1 MTQRRLAIL
10 DDHPP
15 GPGYDANRDLLV
27 KLLAQVGIAYQS
39 CLHVGLDELP
49 KLAEWQPHMVLVLD
63 WQRDKKR
70 SGLLAL
76 TGEKKAVDDWRGSV
90 LLAKLV
96 VPGTKLMAT
105 YHPNRLKVEWGLT
118 GIVRLDMA
126 RLAKELVTD
135 GLDVPEDVIR
145 VDWSVA
151 QLLNALGQLRTF
163 KMRVAIDIEG
173 YPDWVSCIGF
183 AVGHNEAFVV
193 PFIHDDGTSYWS
205 ESEELALW
213 QAVADVL
220 EDPAVPK
227 VLQNSL
233 YDNFVLAWS
242 YGIVVAGVADDTML
256 KHFELY
262 PEFEKSLGFQT
273 SIYTRHPFYKHQR
286 KSDDERVQLE
296 YCGRDCCRTLE
307 CCDVQEGLLK
317 PKQKEHYQFNLS
329 LLNPLLYMEL
339 RGIKYDYQAAGER
352 LSQVQGEIFA
362 LQDQINREAAS
373 GRPDLGRLYA
383 ALDGQ
388 DGQFLRESQPEVVAQ
403 DAQAGQVASQHGR
416 HSTCPPILPTGRKD
430 GGDSSNTDWNK
441 AGSQPGVDNTSQA
454 RAGLH
459 VDQTPQR
466 LDSSALI
473 PLFTQ
478 AFCKAESLRRER
490 RQVEEVWWQP
500 RKWNGKKWVK
510 AGKQVKEMPDPATM
524 LQEDSG
530 EFFPLFP
537 GEHPIS
543 YSKVR
548 KAVTK
553 LVPVAIQTW
562 PDVVR
567 FTKDSC
573 KAECKRAIA
582 LASHE
587 GGLGAG
593 ERGELATLLGIHVKL
608 NATGRGKDVTQ
619 ADGTVERGAERDA
632 NWFVYDHCKAPRQYA
647 RENGKPTD
655 RLTSSTPAVLLAY
668 IATQD
673 PRLRVFMSWRAADT
687 MREALTAKA
696 DLDGRIRCTYILP
709 GTNTC
714 RIACKEGNTGS
725 GYNLQTVTEPLRYLF
740 PADEGCDFGQIDLKG
755 ADGWTIAALCAELGD
770 RTMLDDLLCGLK
782 PVNIIVL
789 LYTEGPHINQLSRE
803 ELKVAQKRVDKASW
817 QYIATKPI
825 FYGYTYLMGARK
837 MSEGIAEDSYAETG
851 VATVV
856 SPAKCEGIMRM
867 IDARYPGIK
876 RVQAAAA
883 TRMIRDG
890 ILTTS
895 QGWQRRFYGRKSHKV
910 QVGGQWVERPDRTTH
925 GAWLGTLPQF
935 ITTYVTKLG
944 LAKLWADPDNRRPD
958 DSLRVEPLHTVHDS
972 LNPMWR
978 VEDREFAKAKILPV
992 WFNNEVQVAGQT
1004 LTIPASGTYG
1014 RSWGQQPHS
1023 L

>member
-1 MTQRRLAIL
+1 MTRRLAIL

-27 KLLAQVGIAYQS
+27 KLLAQVGLVYQS
-39 CLHVGLDELP
+39 CLHVGPDELA
-49 KLAEWQPHMVLVLD
+49 KLTEWQPHMILVLD

-76 TGEKKAVDDWRGSV
+76 TGEKKAIDDWRGSV
-90 LLAKLV
+90 LQAKLV

-118 GIVRLDMA
+118 GVVRFDMK
-126 RLAKELVTD
+126 RLAEELQTD
-135 GLDVPEDVIR
+135 TLDVP
-145 VDWSVA
+145 VDDIEINLTKD
-151 QLLNALGQLRTF
+151 QLVERLR
-163 KMRVAIDIEG
+163 DIYENDRTTAPDLEG
-173 YPDWVSCIGF
+173 YPDWITCIGF
-183 AVGHNEAFVV
+183 ATGPNKAFVV
-193 PFIHDDGTSYWS
+193 PLIHEDGTSWWP
-205 ESEELALW
+205 EEDELELLTWIAK
-213 QAVADVL
+213 VL
-220 EDPAVPK
+220 EKPTCQKRMHNGSYEV
-227 VLQNSL
+227 
-233 YDNFVLAWS
+233 FCTAWS
-242 YGIVVAGVADDTML
+242 YGIVIDGFVDDTML
-256 KHFELY
+256 LWFELFC
-262 PEFEKSLGFQT
+262 ELEKNLGFVS
-273 SIYTRHPFYKHQR
+273 SILTKQPWYKHQR
-286 KSDDERVQLE
+286 KSTDESTQL
-296 YCGRDCCRTLE
+296 YYNGRDCCRTYGI
-307 CCDVQEGLLK
+307 CDKMLPMLK
-317 PKQKEHYQFNLS
+317 PKQAEHYRFN
-329 LLNPLLYMEL
+329 MEVLAPINFMAL
-339 RGIKYDYQAAGER
+339 RGMRYDAEAAKTRLER
-352 LSQVQGEIFA
+352 VQQEIYE

-373 GRPDLGRLYA
+373 GRPDLRAFYA
-383 ALDGQ
+383 ALDG
-388 DGQFLRESQPEVVAQ
+388 GGC
-403 DAQAGQVASQHGR
+403 QAG
-416 HSTCPPILPTGRKD
+416 LPGE
-430 GGDSSNTDWNK
+430 
-441 AGSQPGVDNTSQA
+441 AA
-454 RAGLH
+454 C
-459 VDQTPQR
+459 QR
-466 LDSSALI
+466 LDTRPSLVS
-473 PLFTQ
+473 LFTQ

-490 RQVEEVWWQP
+490 RQVHEVWWQP

-510 AGKQVKEMPDPATM
+510 AGKQTKGPVEGPCGQEPPGDIEATWF
-524 LQEDSG
+524 QP
-530 EFFPLFP
+530 FT
-537 GEHPIS
+537 
-543 YSKVR
+543 KQ
-548 KAVTK
+548 VTK
-553 LVPVAIQTW
+553 LVPVAIQTFE
-562 PDVVR
+562 DVSR
-567 FTKDSC
+567 FVLGS
-573 KAECKRAIA
+573 KATECKRAIQLVRR
-582 LASHE
+582 LADAQHQA
-587 GGLGAG
+587 AG
-593 ERGELATLLGIHVKL
+593 CGELATLLGIHVKL

-632 NWFVYDHCKAPRQYA
+632 NWFVYDHCKAPKQYA

-673 PRLRVFMSWRAADT
+673 PRLRTFMSWRAADT

-696 DLDGRIRCTYILP
+696 DPDGRIRCSYILP

-755 ADGWTIAALCAELGD
+755 ADGWTIAALCAELDD
-770 RTMLDDLLCGLK
+770 RTMLDDLLFGLK

-883 TRMIRDG
+883 NRMMNDG
-890 ILTTS
+890 VLLTS

-910 QVGGQWVERPDRTTH
+910 QVNGEWVTRPDRTTH

-958 DSLRVEPLHTVHDS
+958 GSLRVEPLHTVHDS

-1004 LTIPASGTYG
+1004 LSIPASGTYG
-1014 RSWGQQPHS
+1014 PSWGQQDQA